1 MKYGGKVMEKL
12 QTKSMRTFFS
22 IVTIIGWLLLA
33 RGFIAWIPFPWA
45 IFPILG
51 TSIPLVLL
59 PIAVLRKGRGSS
71 PSLSDR
77 IKSQRPSS
85 GVPDLDQILDRQSG
99 QNSPDEDE
107 TSEFFQRED
116 MSGNMSIISDG
127 RKRRR
132 LK

>member
-1 MKYGGKVMEKL
+1 
-12 QTKSMRTFFS
+12 MRTFFS

-59 PIAVLRKGRGSS
+59 PIAALRKGRRLS

-99 QNSPDEDE
+99 QDSPDEEE
-107 TSEFFQRED
+107 TPEFLQRED
-116 MSGNMSIISDG
+116 ISENMSIISDG

-132 LK
+132 FKDKY

>member
-1 MKYGGKVMEKL
+1 
-12 QTKSMRTFFS
+12 MRTFLWF
-22 IVTIIGWLLLA
+22 IPIIGWLLLV

-59 PIAVLRKGRGSS
+59 PIAVLRKRRGSS

-99 QNSPDEDE
+99 ELNSDEE
-107 TSEFFQRED
+107 ATPEFFQRED
-116 MSGNMSIISDG
+116 ISEDRSIISDG
-127 RKRRR
+127 SRRR
-132 LK
+132 RFKDKY

>member
-1 MKYGGKVMEKL
+1 
-12 QTKSMRTFFS
+12 MRTFFS

-33 RGFIAWIPFPWA
+33 RGFIVWIPFPWA

-59 PIAVLRKGRGSS
+59 PIAELRKGRGSS

-99 QNSPDEDE
+99 ELNSDEE
-107 TSEFFQRED
+107 ATPEFFQRED
-116 MSGNMSIISDG
+116 ISEDRSIISDG
-127 RKRRR
+127 SRRR
-132 LK
+132 RRFKDKY

>member
-1 MKYGGKVMEKL
+1 
-12 QTKSMRTFFS
+12 MRTFFS

-33 RGFIAWIPFPWA
+33 ERFIAWIPFPWA

-59 PIAVLRKGRGSS
+59 PIAALRKGRGSS

-99 QNSPDEDE
+99 QDSPDEEE
-107 TSEFFQRED
+107 TPEFLQRED
-116 MSGNMSIISDG
+116 ISENMSIISDG

-132 LK
+132 FKDKY

>member
-1 MKYGGKVMEKL
+1 
-12 QTKSMRTFFS
+12 MRTFFS

-132 LK
+132 FKDKY